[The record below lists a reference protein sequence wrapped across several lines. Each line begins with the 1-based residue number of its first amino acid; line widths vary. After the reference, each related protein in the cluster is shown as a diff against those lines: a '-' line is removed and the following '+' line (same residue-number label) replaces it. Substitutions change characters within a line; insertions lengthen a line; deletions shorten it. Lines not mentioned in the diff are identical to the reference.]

1 MRCEPALVRQ
11 ARLFIGQDDPAL
23 EADLWFSSL
32 VESRSTRGIV
42 LLPEVAAELRAQLAR
57 RDLPRF
63 EQARALVATLHAAEP
78 WSLRAEESLYHLS
91 ARSAP
96 GDPERCEAILQSVG
110 ARLRTHQ
117 NPKDLARWILR
128 ALDRMPPEVLTQHAA
143 RALSLGAGVQL
154 DRRVPPTDPG
164 DLAQW
169 TSWLPQDL
177 PSTPLHVRRQDAF
190 LDLAAH
196 PLPGG
201 LEFPVPQTDPLVV
214 DVVWHD
220 GVRDHLERVRLRPGQ
235 SRRLHLPSPNAE
247 LRTLLG
253 QRQALIPTRTAD
265 TDLVPGFD
273 FAALRARHRP
283 FHARQEEFAELQKRA
298 RFAPDTCLA
307 LTGPPGVGK
316 TALLCRLL
324 DALAADR
331 APVAVHFLADG
342 PPQWSRTKVLQASLR
357 QQLEALLPPNSA
369 LESDTPDLH
378 DLLLQ
383 VSRSSEHHTAPILLI
398 DGLHAAEDVH
408 QLIDWL
414 APNRPPAATLVVS
427 TRDAGPLA
435 ALRPVEIPVR
445 PDAAVCRAYLEHYAR
460 ATDLRTLL
468 RSPGPGRVF
477 VAHDSQTDAQR
488 TFATDFAR
496 ALQRRGVKTF
506 LDLLNLKPGDSFQQA
521 IEKTVSASDT
531 VVALLSEGPRQNYA
545 LSQAV
550 EMAAHRGL
558 RILPVALG
566 VGAAAA
572 MGPLRERQ
580 PILLDPSFGPE
591 LAAERV
597 VAQWKAGQMDPIRVL
612 LDHAAGV
619 CGRLVAMLDWLTAQP
634 PHARQLDRLPPTLYD
649 GFHPTWQR
657 LAELPE
663 LTPELRDRLMA
674 LLAAAREPL
683 PRALLERLLK
693 PASEPRPAKSQF
705 PLTETPAPPAPLAPA
720 LQTLVR
726 AALLHE
732 VTMDQIPD
740 EAAHDGPWFELSHP
754 SIPPAV
760 REALGPEPLR
770 QAHRDLASLRLQNS
784 LERRGTAY
792 RYGLRHE
799 IAHHTAAGDLPTA
812 LSTATDLGFLNEIRH
827 VLGSQAVLDVLV
839 DFQQALDQAAA
850 TAAETAQLQAAEHGL
865 PVQSTST
872 EVSHDFVPLLRDL
885 LARFPALPP
894 DLTPALYHGLR
905 ERGWN
910 DERLTTAF
918 GRVWD
923 KVELAPVLRITS
935 RTEPTV
941 DERWPATAWTRLPSG
956 RYCGGDSQGSLH
968 LLEPGDSHGST
979 LSAYGSPICSLGPV
993 DPSNPGIEDVLVG
1006 YENGHVVRH
1015 RLPEGAPVWDIEPH
1029 AGPVTGLLPLP
1040 DRHAAS
1046 WSKDGTVS
1054 VFNTRTGQVR
1064 TQLVG
1069 SGGPI
1074 TAFVA
1079 HGATLEGVTETAGFT
1094 ASSDGT
1100 LRRWDLRSGRL
1111 LDRVVAHH
1119 GGVRCLALHP
1129 SSRFVLTAD
1138 DAGILRLWEVDRSP
1152 SSHLGL
1158 REIAQ
1163 RVGHRGAIH
1172 ACGFLDPQTAI
1183 STGADGTV
1191 RIWDFTAEIVH
1202 PGNVTASPS
1211 TPAGKELLHVHRG
1224 PATGFIADPK
1234 GGLLTFASD
1243 GSAQRWT
1250 PTLEPGPGF
1259 AIDTPIIAAF
1269 HDTLQQSFW
1278 VGTSDGRLVRVSE
1291 DADDAHAPPAPV
1303 ESCAILPHA
1312 DVLFSTRVGET
1323 FRTVLADRSPTGSRR
1338 ILEGGLCTAPAAGD
1352 FFVTATST
1360 QLRVY
1365 HPNGELAA
1373 SHGLGRAPDAGPPS
1387 GSISALAVSPSGRWI
1402 ATGHAPGTVVLWYH
1416 ETAEGHLRQVALL
1429 PAARGAITSL
1439 AFTPREDLV
1448 AATSQD
1454 GTATL
1459 WRFPDAPNVAD
1470 VPTIPRHRF
1479 NPAAGPLLACA
1490 LAPEASLLATGG
1502 FDRALRLWDLRTG
1515 SPHAV
1520 LSGHREAIR
1529 ALAFTPDGHRLLSA
1543 SEDAT
1548 LRLWDPASLTLLETC
1563 HGPSGFHS
1571 LAVASDSRTLAAGEA
1586 NGSVWLLVLR
1596 PPPQGSVDSMR
1607 QPASSPQSA
1616 LP

>member
-11 ARLFIGQDDPAL
+11 ARLLIGEEDPAF
-23 EADLWFSSL
+23 EADLWFSNL

-57 RDLPRF
+57 RDPPRF

-78 WSLRAEESLYHLS
+78 WSLRAEETLYHLS

-96 GDPERCEAILQSVG
+96 GDREHCEAILQSVG

-143 RALSLGAGVQL
+143 QALSLGAGVQL

-164 DLAQW
+164 DLAPW

-177 PSTPLHVRRQDAF
+177 PSTSLYVRRQDDF

-201 LEFPVPQTDPLVV
+201 LEFPIPQTDPLVV
-214 DVVWHD
+214 DVLWHD
-220 GVRDHLERVRLRPGQ
+220 GIRDHLQRVRLRAGQ

-253 QRQALIPTRTAD
+253 QRQALVPTQTAD

-283 FHARQEEFAELQKRA
+283 FHARQEEFTELQKRA
-298 RFAPDTCLA
+298 RFAADTCLA

-357 QQLEALLPPNSA
+357 QQLEALLPPNTA

-383 VSRSSEHHTAPILLI
+383 VSRSSEPHTAPILLI
-398 DGLHAAEDVH
+398 DGLHAAEDIH

-414 APNRPPAATLVVS
+414 APTRPPVATLVVS
-427 TRDAGPLA
+427 TRDVGPLA
-435 ALRPVEIPVR
+435 ALRPVEIAVQ
-445 PDAAVCRAYLEHYAR
+445 PDSGVCQAYLEHYTR
-460 ATDLRTLL
+460 ATDLRNLVH
-468 RSPGPGRVF
+468 SPNPGRVF

-496 ALQRRGVKTF
+496 ALQRRGVATF
-506 LDLLNLKPGDSFQQA
+506 LDLLDIKPGDSFQQA
-521 IEKTVSASDT
+521 IENAVSTSNSM
-531 VVALLSEGPRQNYA
+531 VVLLRESPGQSYA
-545 LSQAV
+545 LSQTV
-550 EMAAHRGL
+550 EMAARRGL
-558 RILPVALG
+558 RVLPVALG
-566 VGAAAA
+566 GGAAAA
-572 MGPLRERQ
+572 MGALRERQ
-580 PILLDPSFGPE
+580 PLLLDPSFGPE
-591 LAAERV
+591 VAAERV
-597 VAQWKAGQMDPIRVL
+597 VEQWKAGQRDPTRVL
-612 LDHAAGV
+612 LDHAAGI
-619 CGRLVAMLDWLTAQP
+619 CGRLAAMLDWLAAQP
-634 PHARQLDRLPPTLYD
+634 PDARQLDRLPPTLYD
-649 GFHPTWQR
+649 GFGQAWRQ
-657 LAELPE
+657 
-663 LTPELRDRLMA
+663 LTEFPGLTAELRDRLMA

-683 PRALLERLLK
+683 PRTLLERLVA
-693 PASEPRPAKSQF
+693 PASEPHAAPSQF
-705 PLTETPAPPAPLAPA
+705 PRPEALAQPAPVAPA

-732 VTMDQIPD
+732 VTMEQVPD
-740 EAAHDGPWFELSHP
+740 DAVNDGPWFEPSHP

-760 REALGPEPLR
+760 RDAVGPEPLR

-784 LERRGTAY
+784 LERRGTPY

-799 IAHHTAAGDLPTA
+799 IAHHTAAGDNPAA
-812 LSTATDLGFLNEIRH
+812 LSTATDLGFLNEVRQA
-827 VLGSQAVLDVLV
+827 LGSQAVLDILA
-839 DFQQALDQAAA
+839 DLQQALDQTAA
-850 TAAETAQLQAAEHGL
+850 TAAETAHAQAAERGL
-865 PVQSTST
+865 NIEFAST
-872 EVSHDFVPLLRDL
+872 EIHHAFAPILRDL
-885 LARFPALPP
+885 FARSHSLPP

-905 ERGWN
+905 ERGWD
-910 DERLTTAF
+910 DERLTAAF

-935 RTEPTV
+935 HTEPTT
-941 DERWPATAWTRLPSG
+941 EEPWPATAWTRLPSG

-968 LLEPGDSHGST
+968 LLEPGDSHGPT
-979 LSAYGSPICSLGPV
+979 LPAYGSSIGSLCPV
-993 DPSNPGIEDVLVG
+993 DPGNPEIEDVLVG
-1006 YENGHVVRH
+1006 YENGHVVRR
-1015 RLPEGAPVWDIEPH
+1015 RLPGGEPVWDIEPH

-1040 DRHAAS
+1040 DPHAAS
-1046 WSKDGTVS
+1046 WSQDGTVC
-1054 VFNTRTGQVR
+1054 VFNTRTGQIS

-1079 HGATLEGVTETAGFT
+1079 HGARLEGGPEPEGFT

-1111 LDRVVAHH
+1111 LDRVLAHH

-1129 SSRFVLTAD
+1129 SARFVLTAD
-1138 DAGILRLWEVDRSP
+1138 DAGILRLWQAQP
-1152 SSHLGL
+1152 SLPFQPGL
-1158 REIAQ
+1158 RAIAQ

-1172 ACGFLDPQTAI
+1172 SCGFLDPHTAI

-1191 RIWDFTAEIVH
+1191 RVWDFTAGIVRESE
-1202 PGNVTASPS
+1202 VAATPS
-1211 TPAGKELLHVHRG
+1211 TRAEKELPRVHRG
-1224 PATGFIADPK
+1224 AATGFVADPK
-1234 GGLLTFASD
+1234 GDLLTVASD

-1250 PTLEPGPGF
+1250 PALEPGPRLELD
-1259 AIDTPIIAAF
+1259 IPIIAAF

-1278 VGTSDGRLVRVSE
+1278 VGTADGRLARIA
-1291 DADDAHAPPAPV
+1291 DADDGTHALPAPV
-1303 ESCAILPHA
+1303 ESCAILPRG
-1312 DVLFSTRVGET
+1312 DVLFSTQAGEA
-1323 FRTVLADRSPTGSRR
+1323 FRTVLADPSPTGSRR
-1338 ILEGGLCTAPAAGD
+1338 VLEGGLCAAPAAGD
-1352 FFVTATST
+1352 FFLTATPT
-1360 QLRVY
+1360 QLRIH
-1365 HPNGELAA
+1365 HPDGGLSA
-1373 SHGLGRAPDAGPPS
+1373 SHELSQSSNAAPAP

-1402 ATGHAPGTVVLWYH
+1402 ATGHAPGTVVFWYH
-1416 ETAEGHLRQVALL
+1416 ETAKGHLRQVALL
-1429 PAARGAITSL
+1429 RAARGAITSL
-1439 AFTPREDLV
+1439 AFHPREDLV

-1459 WRFPDAPNVAD
+1459 WRFPDAPNVSD
-1470 VPTIPRHRF
+1470 IPTVPLHRL
-1479 NPAAGPLLACA
+1479 NPATGPLLACA
-1490 LAPEASLLATGG
+1490 LAPNAPLLATGG
-1502 FDRALRLWDLRTG
+1502 LDRALRLWDIETG
-1515 SPHAV
+1515 SQHAV
-1520 LSGHREAIR
+1520 LPGHREAIR
-1529 ALAFTPDGHRLLSA
+1529 ALAFTPDGLRLLSA

-1571 LAVASDSRTLAAGEA
+1571 LAVASDSRALAAGEA
-1586 NGSVWLLVLR
+1586 SGSVWLLERRAPTSGV
-1596 PPPQGSVDSMR
+1596 ST
-1607 QPASSPQSA
+1607 
-1616 LP
+1616 